1 MNTHIEKGIQKFYAK
16 NFKEALF
23 EFSLALHDDSHSS
36 KARIGVFLCDLAM
49 HHEEQALALFEY
61 YLFNDAKGMENLEN
75 VIEEMIDS
83 IEKRSDTSKK
93 ISKNDTLES
102 RINLENGIKYE
113 DFLALI
119 QTRGSFKEAFED
131 IMFSTKVIISKKEDF
146 VDFLA
151 KLMENGFVDMSLN
164 YLETAIT
171 LFPSDE
177 ELLSLIKK
185 LEK

>member
-1 MNTHIEKGIQKFYAK
+1 MKTHIQKGIEKFYAK

-23 EFSLALHDDSHSS
+23 EFSLALNDDPKSS
-36 KARIGVFLCDLAM
+36 KARIGAFLCDLAM
-49 HHEEQALALFEY
+49 QHEEQALALFEY
-61 YLFNDAKGMENLEN
+61 YLFNDEKGMENLEN
-75 VIEEMIDS
+75 LIEEMISS
-83 IEKRSDTSKK
+83 IEKRSDNMRKT
-93 ISKNDTLES
+93 SKNDSLES

-151 KLMENGFVDMSLN
+151 KLIENGFVDISLN

-185 LEK
+185 IEK